1 MPRTHLLATLAL
13 AVVATIA
20 IPLQAADRAMV
31 NGSLPDVAL
40 TDGAGSVH
48 RLSDYKGQ
56 VLLID
61 FWASWCIPCK
71 ASFPQLD
78 ALHKE
83 FKDKGVTVLAVNLD
97 EQRKAADLFLSTRP
111 HTMPVVFDPAGSAAE
126 TFGLKGMPSSVIVDR
141 KGIIR
146 FIHMGYTEKTLAQYR
161 VEIAQLLGEHN

>member
-1 MPRTHLLATLAL
+1 MPRTNLFATLVLAL
-13 AVVATIA
+13 LATIA

-48 RLSDYKGQ
+48 RLSEYKGQ

-111 HTMPVVFDPAGSAAE
+111 HTMPVVFDPAGRAAE

-161 VEIAQLLGEHN
+161 VEIAQLLGERN

>member
-1 MPRTHLLATLAL
+1 MLRTSFLTALALTLA
-13 AVVATIA
+13 AAIA
-20 IPLQAADRAMV
+20 IPLHAAGSAVV
-31 NGSLPDVAL
+31 NGSVPDVAL
-40 TDGAGSVH
+40 TDGAGTVH
-48 RLSDYKGQ
+48 RLSEYRGQ

-78 ALHKE
+78 ALHKD

-111 HTMPVVFDPAGSAAE
+111 HTMPVVFDPAGTAAE

-161 VEIAQLLGEHN
+161 VELAQLLGEHN